1 MKILVFGT
9 GYVGLV
15 TGVCFAEIGHEVVCI
30 DKDKKKIEKLNK
42 GKTTIHEAGID
53 KKIKNG
59 IVSGK
64 LTFSSDFKEIK
75 EYDAIFICVGTPD
88 GGKGKPNLKNL
99 NNVVS
104 QICENISSDTH
115 IFVKSTVPVG
125 TCLEMQSKIDEFLF
139 KNDKKI
145 RVTVTSNPEFLSE
158 GNAINDFMKPDR
170 IILGTEDS
178 DAFSLGK
185 EIYKSFHR
193 SNYRIMKM
201 SQNSAEMTK
210 YASNTF
216 LATKISFMN
225 QLSHLCDLKGVD
237 IDSVRAGM
245 SLDPRIGKHFLYA
258 GCGFGGS
265 CFPKDLNSLISQS
278 QEHLYKF
285 SILEEVIKA
294 NKIQKTFLV
303 EKVLE
308 NLGKKVK
315 DSTIAIWGVS
325 FKPETDDIRESP
337 AVSMTNSLLEAGAK
351 IHLYDPIAL
360 NNARDHFLNEEAI
373 SYFDDSF
380 KAAAGADAV
389 IVCTEWKEFNN
400 LNYQELLKTMNGN
413 LFLDG
418 RNIYDPLIMSK
429 AGFKYYSVGRNNV

>member
-1 MKILVFGT
+1 MKISVFGT

-30 DKDKKKIEKLNK
+30 DKDKKKIEKLKK
-42 GKTTIHEAGID
+42 GKTTIYEVGID

-64 LTFSSDFKEIK
+64 LTFSSDFREIK

-88 GGKGKPNLKNL
+88 DGEGKSNLTYL
-99 NNVVS
+99 NDVVS
-104 QICENISSDTH
+104 EICENIEIDTQ
-115 IFVKSTVPVG
+115 IFIKSTVPVG
-125 TCLEMQSKIDEFLF
+125 TCLEIQTKINKFLSK
-139 KNDKKI
+139 KNKKI
-145 RVTVTSNPEFLSE
+145 KVTVSSNPEFLSE

-170 IILGTEDS
+170 IIIGTEDQ
-178 DAFSLGK
+178 DAFSLGQ

-193 SNYRIMKM
+193 SNYRIIKM

-237 IDSVRAGM
+237 IDSVRSGM
-245 SLDPRIGKHFLYA
+245 ALDPRIGKHFLYA

-278 QEHLYKF
+278 QDDSFNF
-285 SILEEVIKA
+285 SILEEVIKI
-294 NKIQKTFLV
+294 NTYQKKFLV
-303 EKVLE
+303 KKIFE
-308 NLGKKVK
+308 NLKNVK
-315 DSTIAIWGVS
+315 NSIVTVWGIS

-337 AVSMTNSLLEAGAK
+337 ALTTINSLLEAGAK
-351 IHLYDPIAL
+351 IHIYDPIAL
-360 NNARDHFLNEEAI
+360 KNAKELYKNKKAI
-373 SYFDDSF
+373 SYFDNSYQ
-380 KAAAGADAV
+380 AAVGADAV
-389 IVCTEWKEFNN
+389 VLCTEWKEFNN
-400 LNYQELLKTMNGN
+400 LNCEELLKIMKGN
-413 LFLDG
+413 LFFDG
-418 RNIYDPLIMSK
+418 RNLYDPIIMSK
-429 AGFKYYSVGRNNV
+429 VGFNYFSVGRNNV